1 MTLKEIL
8 DTASSWNSH
17 TQIEFCE
24 QISRHVVF
32 GMRSVSGN
40 NSLDNA
46 TKVEAMSLLN
56 EFNHRIYNLKSEL
69 LNYRPDQTKSIY
81 TVAEYVEMYSELNI
95 ITKGEL
101 APIIIGAYTFIAN
114 KKIQMLPLSEL
125 LLLEH
130 FRMRT
135 AMYIGEAAIT
145 NLNAFISAYYIAQA
159 AHEFSQSK
167 VDYIF
172 KQQFHDWVAEYYK
185 WPASTAGW
193 KNIILE
199 ECGRDEKKALIT
211 FFELYDIFLKD
222 VKQQKQ

>member
-24 QISRHVVF
+24 QISRHVVL
-32 GMRSVSGN
+32 GIRSVSGN

-46 TKVEAMSLLN
+46 TKVEAISCLN

-101 APIIIGAYTFIAN
+101 AAIINGAYSFI
-114 KKIQMLPLSEL
+114 E
-125 LLLEH
+125 
-130 FRMRT
+130 RT
-135 AMYIGEAAIT
+135 
-145 NLNAFISAYYIAQA
+145 
-159 AHEFSQSK
+159 K
-167 VDYIF
+167 
-172 KQQFHDWVAEYYK
+172 
-185 WPASTAGW
+185 
-193 KNIILE
+193 
-199 ECGRDEKKALIT
+199 
-211 FFELYDIFLKD
+211 
-222 VKQQKQ
+222 

>member
-101 APIIIGAYTFIAN
+101 AAIINGAYSFI
-114 KKIQMLPLSEL
+114 E
-125 LLLEH
+125 
-130 FRMRT
+130 RT
-135 AMYIGEAAIT
+135 
-145 NLNAFISAYYIAQA
+145 
-159 AHEFSQSK
+159 K
-167 VDYIF
+167 
-172 KQQFHDWVAEYYK
+172 
-185 WPASTAGW
+185 
-193 KNIILE
+193 
-199 ECGRDEKKALIT
+199 
-211 FFELYDIFLKD
+211 
-222 VKQQKQ
+222 